1 MKDEFDNKLKEAMR
15 PSEEPDFWLNQK
27 IISRNLEVKKMRKN
41 TWKRAVVTFG
51 AVGLVL
57 ASSVGVTAA
66 LRYIRPN
73 QVAEETE
80 DMKLKEAFDSKE
92 AININEMQQTGGY
105 DITLLGLISG
115 KNLSDYESYANGELQ
130 LDRTYAVV
138 AIANTDGT
146 KMQEKD
152 DEGCMFGYLD
162 KFFVSP
168 FIEGYN
174 PNRYN
179 AYTFNGGVTS
189 FVKDGVL
196 YWLLET
202 DNIEMF
208 AEHTIYLGVT
218 DSLSSIGEAYSYH
231 EDSGKIVK
239 NQEYSGVNALFTLPI
254 DKSKASEEEAK
265 RYMDSLMNG
274 EDMDETEKEQMK
286 EDEEFFNSLTLDN
299 IEDYAIKVEGTEQT
313 VKPDKNGIVEYD
325 YKLKDEGSG
334 KINMWI
340 DNVSNY
346 EVGQLIISGCG
357 KREKGEIFTILVYN
371 GNDTFTGAVYR
382 LK

>member
-1 MKDEFDNKLKEAMR
+1 M
-15 PSEEPDFWLNQK
+15 
-27 IISRNLEVKKMRKN
+27 
-41 TWKRAVVTFG
+41 
-51 AVGLVL
+51 
-57 ASSVGVTAA
+57 
-66 LRYIRPN
+66 
-73 QVAEETE
+73 
-80 DMKLKEAFDSKE
+80 
-92 AININEMQQTGGY
+92 
-105 DITLLGLISG
+105 
-115 KNLSDYESYANGELQ
+115 
-130 LDRTYAVV
+130 
-138 AIANTDGT
+138 
-146 KMQEKD
+146 
-152 DEGCMFGYLD
+152 
-162 KFFVSP
+162 
-168 FIEGYN
+168 
-174 PNRYN
+174 
-179 AYTFNGGVTS
+179 
-189 FVKDGVL
+189 KDGVL

-231 EDSGKIVK
+231 EDSGKIEK